1 MPTQDQPFSEA
12 VQYWDLKTLYADLA
26 SAKGRHL
33 TPMEKLHLRGLLSG
47 HSPGEI
53 AEKLHKN
60 VKGLEVA
67 LCNTLYQYVKT
78 LVGKHEDKIQNWRNI
93 CEWLEEAGYKS
104 QSPLEPESDD
114 YLSAKFLIQKAN
126 VVLNKNQVIVDIN
139 LRIVADSP
147 VELPIIENIKY
158 HREGE
163 QFE

>member
-1 MPTQDQPFSEA
+1 MPAKEQPFWEA
-12 VQYWDLKTLYADLA
+12 AQYWDLKTLYADLA

-33 TPMEKLHLRGLLSG
+33 TPTEKQHLRGLLSG

-60 VKGLEVA
+60 ANGVEVA

-78 LVGKHEDKIQNWRNI
+78 LVGKEEDKLHNWRNI

-104 QSPLEPESDD
+104 QSPLEPESEDC
-114 YLSAKFLIQKAN
+114 LPLKFLIKKAN

-158 HREGE
+158 HRDEE
-163 QFE
+163 QF